1 MAAATRGKIR
11 VADRAA
17 LTNAVQLDKAESF
30 STHRAMS
37 NKRLLKVPSQART
50 TEAPDDPEEP
60 ISEDELAVCRR
71 VRALRTERGLTLE
84 ALAAKS
90 GFTKGYLSK
99 IENGVKAPPIASL
112 AKIGRALGQDLS
124 SFFLDEGATNTD
136 HAHDPRISVV
146 HHWERKPVTRGGTA
160 FGYDYVSLAHKRAHK
175 SMEPF
180 IFTFPSRV
188 DVDQYFQHPGEEF
201 IFVLSGKVA
210 FEIVINGITR
220 TWALEAGDCVYFDS
234 DLPHRGHS
242 IDGEAQA
249 MVVVQERS
257 DRNELTSEA

>member
-1 MAAATRGKIR
+1 MARVTRSKIR
-11 VADRAA
+11 VASPAA
-17 LTNAVQLDKAESF
+17 LTDVVQLDKAEKF
-30 STHRAMS
+30 EIHRAMPS
-37 NKRLLKVPSQART
+37 KRPLKASTQAQAVEVP
-50 TEAPDDPEEP
+50 DGPEEP

-71 VRALRTERGLTLE
+71 VRALRNERGFTLD
-84 ALAAKS
+84 ALAEKS

-99 IENGVKAPPIASL
+99 IENGLKAPPIASL

-124 SFFLDEGATNTD
+124 FFFLDEDVANPD
-136 HAHDPRISVV
+136 QVEDARVSVV

-175 SMEPF
+175 AMDPF

-210 FEIVINGITR
+210 FEVVINGNTR
-220 TWALEAGDCVYFDS
+220 IWTLEAGDCVYFDS

-242 IDGEAQA
+242 IDGDAQA

-257 DRNELTSEA
+257 EQDETAAEA